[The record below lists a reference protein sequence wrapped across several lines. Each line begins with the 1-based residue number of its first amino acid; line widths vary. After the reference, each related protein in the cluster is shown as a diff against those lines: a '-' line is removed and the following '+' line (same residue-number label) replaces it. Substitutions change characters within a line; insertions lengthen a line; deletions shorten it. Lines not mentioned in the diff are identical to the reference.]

1 MLRLQTSTVLAK
13 NFFKRCS
20 NLHIFSCGNMRR
32 LYLRVLYICA
42 IALVRVCACVSC
54 CPCLCVIAH
63 VLPCNAHKHAKKVY
77 GSDPAAAEGSIRV
90 QPPTPLRFLH
100 PRSLSLSLSLSH
112 THTHKHSEN
121 VQPPDLSFSISLTNS
136 VPLSI
141 LLSSRS
147 GSQARIP
154 HTQLFNTFA
163 CASCRLHA

>member
-1 MLRLQTSTVLAK
+1 M
-13 NFFKRCS
+13 
-20 NLHIFSCGNMRR
+20 
-32 LYLRVLYICA
+32 
-42 IALVRVCACVSC
+42 SC
-54 CPCLCVIAH
+54 CPCLCVLAH
-63 VLPCNAHKHAKKVY
+63 ILPCNAHKHAKKVY

-154 HTQLFNTFA
+154 HNQNNQNQPILHFTNQPTKTSLHFTNQPNTHTTPHTQLLSTVA